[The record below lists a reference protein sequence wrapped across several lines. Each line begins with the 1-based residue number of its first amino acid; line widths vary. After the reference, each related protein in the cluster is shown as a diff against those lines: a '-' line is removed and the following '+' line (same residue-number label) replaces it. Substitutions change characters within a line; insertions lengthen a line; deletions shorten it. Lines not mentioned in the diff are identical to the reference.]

1 VITLEIFQIFSFL
14 GTIAIFLAAFLISS
28 KMAGKPKIRI
38 YALIFYICACFFLG
52 TMGAVY
58 PTGPDPWMIIQQ
70 VVLFFINCRGIYI
83 ARKELRDSK
92 ACITCKF
99 RENGYLC
106 ENDKVVCGD
115 KYKGW
120 KPRTK

>member
-1 VITLEIFQIFSFL
+1 MSLLGIIDFL
-14 GTIAIFLAAFLISS
+14 GFMFIVIAAFLVSS
-28 KMAGKPKIRI
+28 KYVANPKVRVIVFSSYFI
-38 YALIFYICACFFLG
+38 ACFFL
-52 TMGAVY
+52 
-58 PTGPDPWMIIQQ
+58 IIWGCMYGGKLITWFTLQQ
-70 VVLFFINCRGIYI
+70 IILIFINIKGIRR
-83 ARKELRDSK
+83 ARKDIRNSK